1 MYPLAFFSTL
11 NAGPSAVIKH
21 HDIFSF
27 TLLAFFADVQDKQCP
42 LLDRNSTGFIT
53 TPQVGQGDDPLY
65 IVALEAINPACN
77 SIVNIPS
84 PSFIG

>member
-1 MYPLAFFSTL
+1 
-11 NAGPSAVIKH
+11 
-21 HDIFSF
+21 
-27 TLLAFFADVQDKQCP
+27 VQDKQCP

-53 TPQVGQGDDPLY
+53 TPQVGQGDEPLY